1 MPKREKRSKKVAKA
15 ARWNDL
21 QEALVNYDKILFVEV
36 DNVTSKQICVMRR
49 MLREI
54 DCKMIMGK
62 NTHMKAAINELMT
75 EPVEGDENYDER
87 IKDWKARPH
96 LSLVKDQ
103 LRLNI
108 GMIFTNGD
116 LTKVKDILDTQVREA
131 PARVGAIAPKEVII
145 PPGPTGMDPK
155 QTQFFQALNIATKI
169 VKAQIEI
176 VNPVTIIQEGDKI
189 AQSQA
194 VLLDRLKIKP
204 FEYKMHIK
212 SIMDNEKLYDAAVLS
227 ITQDDVL
234 AAFSAGAANLTALS
248 LGSGYMIPSAA
259 PHLIMNAFKNLAS
272 VAIAADYSFPAV
284 DALKAAAA
292 AGPAVGA
299 GGGGAPA
306 AGGDDKKE
314 DDKKEEEEE
323 EDDISMGDMFG
334 GDDDY

>member
-87 IKDWKARPH
+87 MKDWKARPH

-116 LTKVKDILDTQVREA
+116 LTKVKDILDT
-131 PARVGAIAPKEVII
+131 
-145 PPGPTGMDPK
+145 
-155 QTQFFQALNIATKI
+155 
-169 VKAQIEI
+169 
-176 VNPVTIIQEGDKI
+176 
-189 AQSQA
+189 
-194 VLLDRLKIKP
+194 
-204 FEYKMHIK
+204 
-212 SIMDNEKLYDAAVLS
+212 
-227 ITQDDVL
+227 
-234 AAFSAGAANLTALS
+234 
-248 LGSGYMIPSAA
+248 
-259 PHLIMNAFKNLAS
+259 
-272 VAIAADYSFPAV
+272 
-284 DALKAAAA
+284 
-292 AGPAVGA
+292 
-299 GGGGAPA
+299 
-306 AGGDDKKE
+306 
-314 DDKKEEEEE
+314 
-323 EDDISMGDMFG
+323 
-334 GDDDY
+334 